1 MSLLTPD
8 LGLLFWMLVAF
19 GVVFFILAKYGW
31 PVIVGMVEER
41 SNFINNSVKS
51 AQEANLRLAQ
61 MKEMSEE
68 ILAKAREEQ
77 MQMLKEAGRT
87 RDAIVAEAKNQAQ
100 READK
105 VMENAL
111 LAIEKQKQEALREM
125 QQQIAILS
133 IDIAEKVLRKEL
145 ADQQQQKQ
153 LVDKLIEEAF

>member
-77 MQMLKEAGRT
+77 MQMLKEAGKT

-125 QQQIAILS
+125 QQQIAVLS

>member
-19 GVVFFILAKYGW
+19 GIVFFVLAKYGW

-61 MKEMSEE
+61 MKELSEE
-68 ILAKAREEQ
+68 IMAKAREEQ
-77 MQMLKEAGRT
+77 MQMLQEAGKT
-87 RDAIVAEAKNQAQ
+87 RDAIVADAKNQAR

-111 LAIEKQKQEALREM
+111 LSIEKKKQEAMREM

-145 ADQQQQKQ
+145 ADQQEQKQ

>member
-77 MQMLKEAGRT
+77 MQMLKEAGKT

>member
-51 AQEANLRLAQ
+51 AQEANLKLAQ
-61 MKEMSEE
+61 MKELSEE
-68 ILAKAREEQ
+68 IMAKAREEQ
-77 MQMLKEAGRT
+77 MQMLQEAGKT

-111 LAIEKQKQEALREM
+111 SAIEKQKQEALREM

-145 ADQQQQKQ
+145 ADQQEQKQ
-153 LVDKLIEEAF
+153 LVDKLIAEAF

>member
-8 LGLLFWMLVAF
+8 FGLLFWMLVAF
-19 GVVFFILAKYGW
+19 GIVFFVLAKYGW
-31 PVIVGMVEER
+31 PLIVGMVEER

-61 MKEMSEE
+61 MKETSEE

-77 MQMLKEAGRT
+77 MQILQEAGRT
-87 RDAIVAEAKNQAQ
+87 RDAIVAEAKTQAQ

-111 LAIEKQKQEALREM
+111 QSIEKKKQDALSEM
-125 QQQIAILS
+125 QQQMAILS

-145 ADQQQQKQ
+145 ADQQEQKQ
-153 LVDKLIEEAF
+153 LVEKLIAEAF